1 MRVRVDMDVDVD
13 VGVCVRLPNSRK
25 SPLEVA
31 AVRCSTGG
39 WCSNLDVHLR
49 LRLWS
54 RSQRSAAAMATA
66 GGICTTREL
75 IGIGNGS
82 GGRVVPADQ
91 HFAPMMSQPAFDST
105 SPVLRVLFSR
115 DNS

>member
-1 MRVRVDMDVDVD
+1 MRVHVRVDMDVN
-13 VGVCVRLPNSRK
+13 VGVGVRLPNSRK

-49 LRLWS
+49 SRLWS
-54 RSQRSAAAMATA
+54 RSQRSAAVMATA

-82 GGRVVPADQ
+82 DGRVVPADQ
-91 HFAPMMSQPAFDST
+91 HFAPVISQPTFDST
-105 SPVLRVLFSR
+105 SPVL
-115 DNS
+115 